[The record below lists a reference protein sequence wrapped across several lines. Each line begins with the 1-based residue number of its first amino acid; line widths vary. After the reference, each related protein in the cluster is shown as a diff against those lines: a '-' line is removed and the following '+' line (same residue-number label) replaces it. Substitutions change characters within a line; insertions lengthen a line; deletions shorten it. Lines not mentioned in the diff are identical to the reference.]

1 MSLSNLLKHRRIP
14 AHALS
19 LSRFKLLRKAAQR
32 YHVSSLSIAR
42 RAGYLYV
49 RHGLLFQEALK
60 CGLLDPRVSP
70 MAEQACI
77 SPMRLRGIQERA
89 NPSWWMCLT
98 EDKAV
103 FFAYCN
109 ATGLRVAPYLAI
121 FDPQGGW
128 TAGGEKLS
136 DRSQWERFF
145 EGLPDQFVTKPT
157 LGVLG
162 EGFTVYR
169 ERPQAS
175 ELYNLLLSSLW
186 GWVGGRGRVKND
198 QFGRIVI
205 QPVLSNHSDIRE
217 LTGTE
222 ALQTARIVTWIE
234 EAGDVQ
240 IYLALFKIVVGPNL
254 HDNFNHGLSGNL
266 TANIDL
272 ALDYATGASPD
283 KIGFSIVPNHP
294 TTGRPISGF
303 CLPHW
308 GEARELVCKAA
319 LLFRPLRAI
328 GWDVAITQDGAML
341 MEGNSL
347 WDEFN
352 HCVAAAPPKRQ
363 QQLATI
369 MASIKAS

>member
-1 MSLSNLLKHRRIP
+1 MRKLLKFP
-14 AHALS
+14 ARAFS
-19 LSRFKLLRKAAQR
+19 LSRLMLLRKAAQR

-42 RAGYLYV
+42 RAGYLYL
-49 RHGLLFQEALK
+49 RHGFLFQEALK
-60 CGLLDPRVSP
+60 WGLLDPRVSP
-70 MAEQACI
+70 MAEQGCI
-77 SPMRLRGIQERA
+77 SPMRLRVIQEMV

-98 EDKAV
+98 EDKAA

-121 FDPQGGW
+121 FDPHGGW
-128 TAGGEKLS
+128 SAAGETLS
-136 DRSQWERFF
+136 ERSQWECFF
-145 EGLPDQFVTKPT
+145 EGLPDQFVTKPA
-157 LGVLG
+157 LGIHG

-169 ERPQAS
+169 ERPPAS
-175 ELYNLLLSSLW
+175 ELYTRLLSSLS
-186 GWVGGRGRVKND
+186 GWIGGSGRVRND

-205 QPVLSNHSDIRE
+205 QSVLRNHSDIRE

-222 ALQTARIVTWIE
+222 ALQTARIVTWID

-240 IYLALFKIVVGPNL
+240 IYLALFKIIVGANL
-254 HDNFNHGLSGNL
+254 HDNYNYGLSGNL

-272 ALDYATGASPD
+272 ATGTLSYATGASPD
-283 KIGFSIVPNHP
+283 KIGFSIVSNHP

-319 LLFRPLRAI
+319 QLFRPLRAI

-347 WDEFN
+347 WDTFN
-352 HCVAAAPPKRQ
+352 HLVAVASPDRQ
-363 QQLATI
+363 QQLAALMT
-369 MASIKAS
+369 SFKVL